1 MGREGN
7 CGLLVFFKEE
17 MCEILDGVFWWWSF
31 DFERRWVRMLD
42 LGKNREVDEGKGGG
56 EWYQVWLWIR
66 VR

>member
-1 MGREGN
+1 MRERMGWEGI

-42 LGKNREVDEGKGGG
+42 LGKNRG
-56 EWYQVWLWIR
+56 
-66 VR
+66 